1 MSLPAL
7 FRLFQVYHTTK
18 NLSCEL
24 VFMLYAVDS
33 TVYSLD
39 FVILVKGQQYK
50 LSRNTCSGRVL
61 SPPVA
66 SYFKVVLTAGA
77 THELHWWTGN
87 HEPKPSGIFI
97 SNIRKLITGARS

>member
-1 MSLPAL
+1 
-7 FRLFQVYHTTK
+7 
-18 NLSCEL
+18 
-24 VFMLYAVDS
+24 MLYAVDS